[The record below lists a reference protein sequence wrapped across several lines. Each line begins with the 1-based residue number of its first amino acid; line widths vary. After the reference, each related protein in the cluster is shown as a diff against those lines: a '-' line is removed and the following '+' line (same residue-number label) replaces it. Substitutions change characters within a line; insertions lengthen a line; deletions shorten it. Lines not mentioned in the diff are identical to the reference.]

1 MDGAASNPLKEV
13 FAEILPTIK
22 WHLGRSRAPDRGR
35 RPEGQVKGS
44 RWCFLGG
51 IVLLLI
57 GLALVGSDAQVAC
70 HKALVVID
78 VQKLYLSRATWLTSD
93 GKDLVAKIEP
103 LLKAARENGI
113 PVIYVQHVNNQGLP
127 ATSSL
132 VAFADAIAPRV
143 SSFVLVFT
151 VGGC

>member
-1 MDGAASNPLKEV
+1 
-13 FAEILPTIK
+13 
-22 WHLGRSRAPDRGR
+22 
-35 RPEGQVKGS
+35 VKGS

-151 VGGC
+151 VTGC